1 MENIL
6 RLKVEGTQYNNTI
19 KSAAEG
25 IQHLAQYMRNLVFV
39 SPMFTR
45 LCFLW
50 ITCLQFWS
58 TF

>member
-25 IQHLAQYMRNLVFV
+25 IQHLA
-39 SPMFTR
+39 
-45 LCFLW
+45 
-50 ITCLQFWS
+50 
-58 TF
+58 